1 MALYSLMG
9 LIISYYVAV
18 WLVTVFECTPVQ
30 KAWEK
35 TIPGTCI
42 DTATFFFVNA
52 AFNIATDVAIMLLP
66 IPVIKSLHL
75 PIRQRVVLSFVFA
88 VGMAATATSTVRI
101 FTLNVNIQ
109 SVDPTWEIGQSSLW
123 SAAEMN
129 TAIICACLPVLKA
142 PLQAVFPRLFSAAS
156 RARSNGTYY
165 GNNYGSN
172 YGGYGPRSPAHSQPT
187 QKSRFSRNLSSLPM
201 DTLEKRLHGD
211 NSDRASETSDTSDDE
226 MYILQGTDPS
236 VYRAAQDG
244 QGIMKSMDIQVTF
257 EDQQQARSSSS
268 RPNRRVGEAL

>member
-88 VGMAATATSTVRI
+88 VGMVATATSTVRI